1 MNYLPVSV
9 YRDLEIGDCTNGGV
23 TSNPDNYFVVPCEDG
38 HVTEEIVEKRG
49 YIVLEPMEPAY
60 KGCPIRVKPR
70 GVEGWYMNGGNF
82 VYTSDSRFRETYGP
96 APISV
101 HDRKEW

>member
-49 YIVLEPMEPAY
+49 YIVLEPIAEAACKKY
-60 KGCPIRVKPR
+60 KKKVVALG
-70 GVEGWYMNGGNF
+70 GVHVDNA
-82 VYTSDSRFRETYGP
+82 T
-96 APISV
+96 
-101 HDRKEW
+101 KEEINLLVNNCKELLKCI